1 MFTQE
6 QKLASV
12 RVVIV
17 EPAGDR
23 NVGAIARVMKNF
35 GLQRLILVNPQC
47 DPHSEDAQHMAV
59 HARDVLAAA
68 TVVDTLKEALHGCV
82 RAIATTARDRPNA
95 SLEHPHTALP
105 WLLETPLEQASALIF
120 GPECRGLSNQEL
132 NYAQRFVRIPSHPN
146 YSSLNLAQAV
156 AVCCYELTQ
165 SMAFAQSDRS
175 MPQVDYAA
183 FEELEGYYQHLQEVL
198 LAIGYIYPHTAAS
211 RMEKFRQIFNRTYLD
226 KHEVRMLRGILTQMQ
241 WALQKSAESPKDG
254 YN

>member
-12 RVVIV
+12 RIVLV

-23 NVGAIARVMKNF
+23 NVGAISRVMKNF
-35 GLQRLILVNPQC
+35 GLQQLILVNPQC

-59 HARDVLAAA
+59 HAGDVLAAA
-68 TVVDTLKEALHGCV
+68 RVVETLPEALEGCV
-82 RAIATTARDRPNA
+82 RAIATTARDRQAP
-95 SLEHPHTALP
+95 LEHPHTALP
-105 WLLETPLEQASALIF
+105 WLLETPLEQSSALIF

-132 NYAQRFVRIPSHPN
+132 NYAQRFVRIPSNPN

-165 SMAFAQSDRS
+165 SMPFSQSDRS
-175 MPQVDYAA
+175 APQIDYAA

-198 LAIGYIYPHTAAS
+198 LTIGYIYPHTAAS
-211 RMEKFRQIFNRTYLD
+211 RMEKFRQIFNRVYLD
-226 KHEVRMLRGILTQMQ
+226 KNELSMLRGILTQMQ
-241 WALQKSAESPKDG
+241 WALQKNAGSPKDKS
-254 YN
+254 

>member
-12 RVVIV
+12 RIVLV

-23 NVGAIARVMKNF
+23 NVGAISRVMKNF
-35 GLQRLILVNPQC
+35 GLQQLILVNPQC
-47 DPHSEDAQHMAV
+47 DPQSEDAQHMAV
-59 HARDVLAAA
+59 HAGDVLAAA
-68 TVVDTLKEALHGCV
+68 RVVETLPEALEGCV
-82 RAIATTARDRPNA
+82 RAIATTARDRQAP
-95 SLEHPHTALP
+95 LEHPHTALP

-132 NYAQRFVRIPSHPN
+132 NYAQRFVRIPSNPN

-165 SMAFAQSDRS
+165 SISFSQGDRS
-175 MPQVDYAA
+175 APQIDYAP

-198 LAIGYIYPHTAAS
+198 LTIGYIYPHTAAS
-211 RMEKFRQIFNRTYLD
+211 RMEKFRQIFNRAYLD
-226 KHEVRMLRGILTQMQ
+226 KNELSMLRGILTQIQ
-241 WALQKSAESPKDG
+241 WALQKNAESPKDKS
-254 YN
+254 

>member
-12 RVVIV
+12 RIVLV

-23 NVGAIARVMKNF
+23 NVGAISRVMKNF
-35 GLQRLILVNPQC
+35 GLQQLILVNPQC

-59 HARDVLAAA
+59 HAGDVLAAA
-68 TVVDTLKEALHGCV
+68 TIVDTLPAALHGCV
-82 RAIATTARDRPNA
+82 RAIATTARDRFAP
-95 SLEHPHTALP
+95 LEHPHTALP

-132 NYAQRFVRIPSHPN
+132 NYAQRFVRIPSNPN

-165 SMAFAQSDRS
+165 SISFAESNRS
-175 MPQVDYAA
+175 APLIDYAG
-183 FEELEGYYQHLQEVL
+183 FEELEGYYQHLQAVL
-198 LAIGYIYPHTAAS
+198 LAIGYVYPHTAAS
-211 RMEKFRQIFNRTYLD
+211 RMEKFRQIFNRAHLD
-226 KHEVRMLRGILTQMQ
+226 KNELNMLRGILTQMQ
-241 WALQKSAESPKDG
+241 WALQKNADRL
-254 YN
+254 